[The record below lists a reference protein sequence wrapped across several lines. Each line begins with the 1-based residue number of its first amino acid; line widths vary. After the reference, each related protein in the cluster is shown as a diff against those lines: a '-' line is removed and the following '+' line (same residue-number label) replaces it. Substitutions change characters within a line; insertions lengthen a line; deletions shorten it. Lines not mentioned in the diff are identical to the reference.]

1 MRGVLSC
8 ATEASTARSC
18 ASAVKLLFPR
28 DGGGVLYLYNY
39 KRLRTFIVNSLL
51 CRAPRVPPRSSPLP
65 AEWRFGACEV
75 EIEQNILGFMRT

>member
-8 ATEASTARSC
+8 ATEASTAKRC
-18 ASAVKLLFPR
+18 ASAVKLLFPC

-39 KRLRTFIVNSLL
+39 KRLRTFIVNSLP
-51 CRAPRVPPRSSPLP
+51 CRAQRVPPRSSPHP

-75 EIEQNILGFMRT
+75 EIDE